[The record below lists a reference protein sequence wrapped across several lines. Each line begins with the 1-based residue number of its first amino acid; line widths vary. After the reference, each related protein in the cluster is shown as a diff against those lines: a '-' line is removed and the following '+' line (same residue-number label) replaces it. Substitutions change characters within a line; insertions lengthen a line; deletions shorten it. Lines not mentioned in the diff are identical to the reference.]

1 MRTTSNGLLL
11 PFLNRTSSSRYVIG
25 CMKETTTSR
34 HSLPNAEHAS
44 DGVAERSLSVSHAH
58 HSGAIDSIIKMTGKG
73 EIQPNLVYSDPRML
87 RSSRLATIESMHGIR
102 LDREGYREVN
112 IRSKNVWLLFSFFFN
127 FKFKF
132 PYGGWTDEP
141 LSLQPS
147 TGRLYSVSTVC
158 NTHTLT
164 DDLNRC
170 RVIQMSYL
178 LPVLI
183 WRGLR
188 YT

>member
-34 HSLPNAEHAS
+34 HSLPNAECAS

-112 IRSKNVWLLFSFFFN
+112 IRSKNV
-127 FKFKF
+127 
-132 PYGGWTDEP
+132 
-141 LSLQPS
+141 
-147 TGRLYSVSTVC
+147 
-158 NTHTLT
+158 
-164 DDLNRC
+164 
-170 RVIQMSYL
+170 
-178 LPVLI
+178 
-183 WRGLR
+183 
-188 YT
+188 